1 MFFFISLVFF
11 DRKSKMKG
19 LLFVGWPW
27 DTIIF
32 GSMFFVLGVW
42 GGTRE
47 SFIGFEFLRDGFFMD
62 RN

>member
-32 GSMFFVLGVW
+32 GSMFLVLE

-47 SFIGFEFLRDGFFMD
+47 SFIGFKFL
-62 RN
+62 